1 MFLPSKQ
8 FKIDINTYFKQSE
21 LTKSNTDLTNL
32 FTISKNILLNLN
44 LRQNENSL
52 PFSFKR

>member
-8 FKIDINTYFKQSE
+8 FKININIYFKQSE

-44 LRQNENSL
+44 LR
-52 PFSFKR
+52 